1 MGTAIG
7 AVIDYLLVQ
16 LQPLVVAAIP
26 DALVIDTINRGPRSA
41 NMLWLGR
48 DDIDDGAQPAP
59 LVGRRTH
66 PLASRSTIDEAW
78 ELPCLIDCRAD
89 GVAQTLSRTPALA
102 LFDVAAHLV
111 AVDPTLGGLLTQ
123 AKYADISDVELRQ
136 PEGSTTAQS
145 RTLVRFTVGV
155 KRRYTA

>member
-7 AVIDYLLVQ
+7 AVIDYLLAQ
-16 LQPLVVAAIP
+16 LQPLVVAVVP
-26 DALVIDTINRGPRSA
+26 DALVIDTVNRGSRSA
-41 NMLWLGR
+41 NMLWLAR
-48 DDIDDGAQPAP
+48 EDIDEGAQATP

-102 LFDVAAHLV
+102 LFDVVAHLV
-111 AVDPTLGGLLTQ
+111 ATDPTLGGLLTQ
-123 AKYADISDVELRQ
+123 AKYADIPSAELRQ
-136 PEGSTTAQS
+136 PEGTTTAQS
-145 RTLVRFTVGV
+145 RSLVRFTVGV
-155 KRRYTA
+155 KRRYQA